1 MKSRKVFFIR
11 LSALMGIVAAPLDIL
26 FILAVGMLRSNYNG
40 ITSVASLLGVPGTPY
55 AGLISSWWFLYGS
68 MLVFFA
74 VGLLWSMP
82 AAHRVRWIG
91 PLLIATFGLFDGIGS
106 ALFPCD
112 PGCAGV
118 SLTGKAHVLVSAVG
132 TTALVPAPFFCWLG
146 WRADQR
152 WKAIRTFSWFVQIG
166 AILLLIF
173 LLLARLKGVAD
184 YLNGYGGLLQRLLY
198 AVYYIWLVPI
208 GVRMYRL
215 AGT

>member
-1 MKSRKVFFIR
+1 
-11 LSALMGIVAAPLDIL
+11 LVAA
-26 FILAVGMLRSNYNG
+26 
-40 ITSVASLLGVPGTPY
+40 
-55 AGLISSWWFLYGS
+55 
-68 MLVFFA
+68 
-74 VGLLWSMP
+74 
-82 AAHRVRWIG
+82 
-91 PLLIATFGLFDGIGS
+91 FGLFDGIGS

-118 SLTGKAHVLVSAVG
+118 TVTGKAHVLVSAIG
-132 TTALVPAPFFCWLG
+132 TAALVPAPFFCWLG

-152 WKAIRTFSWFVQIG
+152 WKTIRRFSWIVQIA

-184 YLNGYGGLLQRLLY
+184 YLNDFGGLFQRLVY
-198 AVYYIWLVPI
+198 TVYYIWLVPV